1 MYGKDI
7 EPNRSHKTVRAIRA
21 TRQHVVQTHNPSSI
35 QPGHNEVLSI
45 SNYDEIMT
53 YFDLWLSKKDKS
65 RRIPQG
71 IQTAKG
77 LALRVGAKDA
87 TGDVE
92 ETAIAKTLGNRFQIP
107 IDFELLNKVGPY
119 HQHSLADKLEI
130 QLTFNDAKSIVLGS
144 TSTLAAANDSDYNYS
159 MVDIR
164 TEWDQIT
171 DPELARSMAHQYQRF
186 ALPFTRIL
194 QHHFRIIKK
203 SDAVVNLNVNVPSKS
218 LSHILILAIDSAE
231 DRKPYERKEVF
242 KNLDVTKV
250 NVTVEG
256 KPNQLYAQGLLKE
269 NTIVKLFHENGVS
282 MGEFLTEKYALC
294 LDCRPSIDNAM
305 HGNGVEL
312 KNTTDGITIEIHRV
326 AAPALAPS
334 RAAGDGSSAE
344 SLNLHVFL
352 LQDAQLNI
360 EDGRYH
366 SVAF

>member
-1 MYGKDI
+1 MWV
-7 EPNRSHKTVRAIRA
+7 E
-21 TRQHVVQTHNPSSI
+21 
-35 QPGHNEVLSI
+35 
-45 SNYDEIMT
+45 
-53 YFDLWLSKKDKS
+53 
-65 RRIPQG
+65 
-71 IQTAKG
+71 
-77 LALRVGAKDA
+77 DA
-87 TGDVE
+87 TGNVE
-92 ETAIAKTLGNRFQIP
+92 ETAIAKTLSNRFQIL

-119 HQHSLADKLEI
+119 HQHSLAVKLEI

-171 DPELARSMAHQYQRF
+171 DPELARSMANQYQRF

-194 QHHFRIIKK
+194 QHHFRVIKK

-218 LSHILILAIDSAE
+218 LAHILILAIHSAE
-231 DRKPYERKEVF
+231 DRI
-242 KNLDVTKV
+242 DVTKV

-269 NTIVKLFHENGVS
+269 NTWSQVVKLFHENGVS

-326 AAPALAPS
+326 AG
-334 RAAGDGSSAE
+334 AATE